1 MDPATIA
8 MGVTALVDLTQ
19 TLQQYSN
26 GTITQEQAH
35 QQFLTAHANL
45 ASAVAQ
51 FQGAKPASAASPA

>member
-26 GTITQEQAH
+26 GTITQDQAH
-35 QQFLTAHANL
+35 AQFLAAHANL
-45 ASAVAQ
+45 AAAVAQ
-51 FQGAKPASAASPA
+51 FQNAKPA

>member
-19 TLQQYSN
+19 TLQQYSQ
-26 GTITQEQAH
+26 GQITQEQAH
-35 QQFLTAHANL
+35 QQFLAAHQNL

-51 FQGAKPASAASPA
+51 FQNAKPAT